1 MDSESEEIN
10 IFTFEE
16 IKKINI
22 DNLSINQI
30 NNCLIDLEEE
40 REKIENNINFLWEK
54 VMLPYID
61 YKAELIL
68 SKDINNIKL
77 DFYQL
82 LYNNTNI
89 EKKIIELNQ
98 IINTINNKY

>member
-40 REKIENNINFLWEK
+40 KEKIENNINFLWEK

>member
-22 DNLSINQI
+22 NNLSINQI

-89 EKKIIELNQ
+89 ENKILELNEIIEIKN
-98 IINTINNKY
+98 

>member
-61 YKAELIL
+61 YKADLIL

-98 IINTINNKY
+98 IIEKKN

>member
-22 DNLSINQI
+22 DNISINQI

-40 REKIENNINFLWEK
+40 REKR
-54 VMLPYID
+54 
-61 YKAELIL
+61 
-68 SKDINNIKL
+68 
-77 DFYQL
+77 
-82 LYNNTNI
+82 
-89 EKKIIELNQ
+89 
-98 IINTINNKY
+98 

>member
-1 MDSESEEIN
+1 
-10 IFTFEE
+10 
-16 IKKINI
+16 
-22 DNLSINQI
+22 
-30 NNCLIDLEEE
+30 
-40 REKIENNINFLWEK
+40 
-54 VMLPYID
+54 MLPYID

-77 DFYQL
+77 DFYKL

-98 IINTINNKY
+98 IINTLNNKYKDEDIQVIKQGL

>member
-1 MDSESEEIN
+1 
-10 IFTFEE
+10 
-16 IKKINI
+16 
-22 DNLSINQI
+22 
-30 NNCLIDLEEE
+30 
-40 REKIENNINFLWEK
+40 
-54 VMLPYID
+54 MLPYID
-61 YKAELIL
+61 YKADLIL

-98 IINTINNKY
+98 IIEKKN